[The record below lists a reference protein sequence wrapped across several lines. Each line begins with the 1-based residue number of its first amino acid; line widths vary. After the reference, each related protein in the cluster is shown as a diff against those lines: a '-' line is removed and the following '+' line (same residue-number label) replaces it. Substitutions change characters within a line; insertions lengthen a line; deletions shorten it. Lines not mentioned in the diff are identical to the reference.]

1 MGELLEELRAELINK
16 HDQLRDAEGRLVVL
30 EDDASKAMDAARVA
44 IEKVSE
50 QKSEIKMIREEVNR
64 LEDDI
69 SPIFLISALSPQS
82 TQRLCLSEFLRCST

>member
-16 HDQLRDAEGRLVVL
+16 HDQLRDAEGRLVVS
-30 EDDASKAMDAARVA
+30 EDDASKAMDAAHVA

-64 LEDDI
+64 LEDDM
-69 SPIFLISALSPQS
+69 SPIFLVSALSPQS
-82 TQRLCLSEFLRCST
+82 TQRLCLSEFLRCPT